1 MGIGFQDTKG
11 GRKMKCIRCAHET
24 YKSTTTE
31 AVELDGGVLV
41 IRNIPCYKC
50 EMCDEIQFT
59 GDVVKQLERII
70 AAAKQHIQEL
80 SVVNYA
86 TAA

>member
-1 MGIGFQDTKG
+1 
-11 GRKMKCIRCAHET
+11 MKCIRCGNET

-50 EMCDEIQFT
+50 EISDEIHFT
-59 GDVVKQLERII
+59 GDVVKQLEKII
-70 AAAKQHIQEL
+70 SFAKEHIQEV
-80 SVVNYA
+80 SVVNYT

>member
-1 MGIGFQDTKG
+1 MGSGLKNKKG
-11 GRKMKCIRCAHET
+11 GSKMKCIKCGNDT

-31 AVELDGGVLV
+31 AIELDGGVLV

-50 EMCDEIQFT
+50 ETCDEIQFS
-59 GDVVKQLERII
+59 GDVVERLEKII
-70 AAAKQHIQEL
+70 ADAKKRISEL
-80 SVVNYA
+80 SVVNYE

>member
-1 MGIGFQDTKG
+1 MGTGFENTKG
-11 GRKMKCIRCAHET
+11 GNKMKCIRCGNEI
-24 YKSTTTE
+24 YKSMTTE

-50 EMCDEIQFT
+50 ETCDEIHFT
-59 GDVVKQLERII
+59 GDVIKQLEKII
-70 AAAKQHIQEL
+70 NFAKQHIQEV
-80 SVVNYA
+80 SIVNYM

>member
-1 MGIGFQDTKG
+1 
-11 GRKMKCIRCAHET
+11 MKCIRCGNST

-31 AVELDGGVLV
+31 AIELGSGVLV

-50 EMCDEIQFT
+50 EICDEIHFT
-59 GDVVKQLERII
+59 GNVVKQLEQII
-70 AAAKQHIQEL
+70 AAAKQRMEQL
-80 SVVNYA
+80 SVVDFSSIA

>member
-1 MGIGFQDTKG
+1 
-11 GRKMKCIRCAHET
+11 MKCMRCGNET

-31 AVELDGGVLV
+31 AIELTGGVLV

-50 EMCDEIQFT
+50 ETCNEIHFT
-59 GDVVKQLERII
+59 GDVVKHLEKII
-70 AAAKQHIQEL
+70 SLAKQHIQEL

-86 TAA
+86 SAA

>member
-1 MGIGFQDTKG
+1 
-11 GRKMKCIRCAHET
+11 MKCIRCAHET
-24 YKSTTTE
+24 YQSTTTE